1 MRVNSAVNGLFIH
14 PVVRYSV
21 IIAILSGLN
30 SLHADAKETRFAN
43 TAAERPVTTAGLMD
57 GDPGHDRDLKSK
69 QVNILI
75 RLIGHQLLLQSGDSM
90 SRVLPVTEVREG
102 TFLLQLEKQLF
113 FSHDSLIALSQR
125 FLPKSRFPS
134 GYTVTVH
141 DCFTAS
147 IIYGFQINH
156 TTPDLLACQGRHEPA
171 GCYSIEF
178 AFADFYKPAE
188 PEQVR
193 IKKPKKPT
201 IEISDTEATNTETAR
216 VAETNLLAEEVQSS
230 EVMNL
235 NPKGEG
241 LEASTNS
248 YPLVNLIYTSM
259 LISLGVTLV
268 LARFRLFPN
277 PNAMDQVEPVA
288 EESLIPL
295 PSLGKF
301 QFDVKGQRLLFG
313 SEVITLTEKE
323 CRILE
328 LLNSTFGELVTREIL
343 MQKIWINE
351 GVITGR
357 SLDMFVSKLRKKLS
371 GDPDLRITNVHG
383 KGYKL
388 ELADTTEPGI
398 I

>member
-1 MRVNSAVNGLFIH
+1 MRVNSALNGLFIH
-14 PVVRYSV
+14 RGVGHAV
-21 IIAILSGLN
+21 ILLMVWGFSMLRAS
-30 SLHADAKETRFAN
+30 A
-43 TAAERPVTTAGLMD
+43 MD
-57 GDPGHDRDLKSK
+57 GGFTYGSPEKPKTTPGLKAEDPGHDRDLKSK
-69 QVNILI
+69 QVNLLI
-75 RLIGHQLLLQSGDSM
+75 RLIGHQLLLQSGDSI

-178 AFADFYKPAE
+178 AFADFYKPVE
-188 PEQVR
+188 PEQPR
-193 IKKPKKPT
+193 IKKSNAAK
-201 IEISDTEATNTETAR
+201 IEIADTDATNVKSIQDTDTKPLLADESESNLSDT
-216 VAETNLLAEEVQSS
+216 QSNAGG
-230 EVMNL
+230 V
-235 NPKGEG
+235 K
-241 LEASTNS
+241 ASTNG
-248 YPLVNLIYTSM
+248 YPLVNLVYTSM

-268 LARFRLFPN
+268 LARFRLF
-277 PNAMDQVEPVA
+277 AKKESDDRIQRIE
-288 EESLIPL
+288 EESP
-295 PSLGKF
+295 PPFSSLGKF
-301 QFDVKGQRLLFG
+301 QFDVKGQRLLLG
-313 SEVITLTEKE
+313 SEVIAVTEKE

-328 LLNSTFGELVTREIL
+328 LLNSTFGELVTRETL

-357 SLDMFVSKLRKKLS
+357 SLDMFVSKLRKKLA

-383 KGYKL
+383 KGYML
-388 ELADTTEPGI
+388 EIDTGAM
-398 I
+398 